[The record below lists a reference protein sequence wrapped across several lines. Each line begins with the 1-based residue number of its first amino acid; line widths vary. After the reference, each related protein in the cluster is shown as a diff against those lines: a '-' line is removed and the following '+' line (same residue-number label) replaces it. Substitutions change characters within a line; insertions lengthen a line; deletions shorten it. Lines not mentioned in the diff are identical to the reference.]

1 MMMTMEQKR
10 PGPPKQRRQRLAPP
24 TREPLVQ
31 ASDADDVTPPPTP
44 KGKIAVVFCAALLFF
59 LVALWYLSHKILL
72 PHAFPSIVAT
82 HCHDVLEDVKRRDIG
97 LFYEVG
103 LQTIDECLEI
113 CAEIH
118 YPGAKELLAAFRS
131 ANTTL
136 TLEVALHLLKV
147 MGYY

>member
-1 MMMTMEQKR
+1 MEQKR
-10 PGPPKQRRQRLAPP
+10 PGPLKQRLQRLAPLAQ
-24 TREPLVQ
+24 EPQAMVQ
-31 ASDADDVTPPPTP
+31 ASDADEAKPPPTP
-44 KGKIAVVFCAALLFF
+44 TGKSALVFSTALLFL

-82 HCHDVLEDVKRRDIG
+82 HCHDVLDDVKRRDIG